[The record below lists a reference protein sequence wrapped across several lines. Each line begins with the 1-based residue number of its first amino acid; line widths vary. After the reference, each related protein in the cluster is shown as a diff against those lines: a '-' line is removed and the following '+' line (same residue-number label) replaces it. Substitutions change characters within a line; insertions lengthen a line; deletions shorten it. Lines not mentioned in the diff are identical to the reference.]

1 MRKHL
6 VLKRTLLSLLV
17 GGMGAPHALMA
28 APLSLA
34 QYPAGTASVEPAP
47 NVIVSVDDSGSMGST
62 GIASLKSALKATFA
76 ATNIPDNRIR
86 LAWQSMNRCSGI
98 PSTMTACSS
107 KNTMKPLSGTHRTN
121 FLTWVDTLTA
131 SGWTPSFPM
140 VRAAGDYLRTTG
152 ADSPWNKNPGTAD
165 NSPMTCRKAYHIF
178 MTDGE
183 WNGANGTAAF
193 ADADRMTQVRLLNG
207 TSANLD
213 GTTWTL
219 PDTKTYDTTSNQTRV
234 YRDDWGYASFTAQK
248 RTRTSSG
255 GSWSA
260 WQDYTDNNGMNTL
273 ADLAFRDWA
282 TDLQPGIANNM
293 VPIIKKS
300 GDETFGTGLSETILQ
315 EYWNPKNNPATWQNM
330 VTYSIGFNNAAN
342 LSIPSGTADDWPA
355 FATTGA
361 IDERTHAGDFAKI
374 VTGEKKWPT
383 PFCGTNGNMPC
394 ESQHNTTLLEDNRLN
409 NPTARNEY
417 DDALIS
423 RARMYELWHMAING
437 RGKFMPATNATE
449 LATAFK
455 NILNQIIEDTT
466 KPITSFASTSTNNTR
481 TDIGEFI
488 SGYDSNGWKGYVRSD
503 VIAKTTG
510 ARSANP
516 AWGIKTGQ
524 NAPNDRKTTAD
535 KLDELS
541 ATAIANRV
549 ILTTNDSTGLGVSF
563 QWETGTTKLS
573 AAQKTLLNAGS
584 LGEGRVNFIRGDRT
598 KEASVSGQPFRIRQS
613 RQGDIVNSN
622 IWYVAE
628 PASNYS
634 LPGYLAFTKANKKRV
649 PMIYVGGNDGMLH
662 GFSAVDGEEKLAF
675 IPKGVI
681 ANLPQLTDP
690 AYDHLFYVDGSPFTG
705 DVNWGVT
712 ATPDWRTL
720 LVGALGAG
728 GKGYF
733 ILDVTKPG
741 TTDNSIASNFSTS
754 AAADLVVM
762 DKTWHKDD
770 TLALDTTQPEA
781 DIGHI
786 FAAPVLDETNPYKV
800 SQITR
805 MNNGQWAVVMGNG
818 YNSANERPVLL
829 IQFIDKVNSNMTLKR
844 IVAATTGD
852 DAVQNGLSAPRLV
865 DINADGMPDVVY
877 AGDLKGNL
885 WKFDISSGNPDDWG
899 VAFSGN
905 PLYKATHT
913 SGASTTKQ
921 PITAPPTAKAN
932 DRYTTAN
939 VAVGGMMVAFGTGR
953 NITEGDRTDTSSVH
967 TIYSVHDNTKYK
979 IVSGKVVVD
988 TAAATPTTVGTGTTN
1003 LVQQTVSST
1012 SIIGAGVSLGRT
1024 FWTVS
1029 QNAVDFSTK
1038 KGWYLNLPEAGERLL
1053 KPMSFYDGS
1062 NNLAVWTQIPASGSN
1077 STEETCTPS
1086 PQEEKQYFTL
1096 LNIMD
1101 GKKPGVQVMDSNG
1114 DGIYNIVSD
1123 QGVSRM
1129 TTSKGAQSSITGKD
1143 TIDVT
1148 GSDGSKDKLARMPE
1162 QPMRP
1167 SWRQLQ

>member
-86 LAWQSMNRCSGI
+86 LAWQSMHNCREIPYSASGGN
-98 PSTMTACSS
+98 PCGG
-107 KNTMKPLSGTHRTN
+107 KNAMKPLAGTHRTN
-121 FLTWVDTLTA
+121 FLTWVDTLSHDYSWLSETQY
-131 SGWTPSFPM
+131 TPSHAL
-140 VRAAGDYLRTTG
+140 VRNAGTYLSMAAGNEN
-152 ADSPWNKNPGTAD
+152 PWNATPGTAD
-165 NSPMTCRKAYHIF
+165 ASPLNCRKAFHIF

-183 WNGANGTAAF
+183 WNGRQVSGTLI
-193 ADADRMTQVRLLNG
+193 DASRTTSTRLLRSDSG
-207 TSANLD
+207 NLD
-213 GTTWTL
+213 GTTHTL
-219 PDTKTYDTTSNQTRV
+219 PDGTVYDTSSTNNQTRA
-234 YRDDWGYASFTAQK
+234 YRDSWGFKDATKSNGT
-248 RTRTSSG
+248 
-255 GSWSA
+255 
-260 WQDYTDNNGMNTL
+260 TDANGINTL
-273 ADLAFRDWA
+273 ADLAFYYWS
-282 TDLQPGIANNM
+282 TDLQTGISNNV
-293 VPIIKKS
+293 VPTIKKS
-300 GDETFGTGLSETILQ
+300 GSETFGTGASATTLQ
-315 EYWNPKNNPATWQNM
+315 EYWNPKNNPATWQNL
-330 VTYSIGFNNAAN
+330 VTYTIGFNSAAS
-342 LSIPSGTADDWPA
+342 LTKPTTTSSAPEFDETAALKD
-355 FATTGA
+355 ATY
-361 IDERTHAGDFAKI
+361 AGDYGKLI
-374 VTGEKKWPT
+374 TGEKTWPT
-383 PFCGTNGNMPC
+383 PLCGSSGNKPC
-394 ESQHNTTLLEDNRLN
+394 EDNFG
-409 NPTARNEY
+409 NPSDRNAY
-417 DDALIS
+417 NDTIIS
-423 RARMYELWHMAING
+423 RGRMYELWHMAING
-437 RGKFMPATNATE
+437 RGKFMPATNSTD
-449 LATAFK
+449 LAAAFK
-455 NILNQIIEDTT
+455 EILAQIIEDTT

-488 SGYDSNGWKGYVRSD
+488 SGYDANGWKGYVRSD
-503 VIAKTTG
+503 AIAKTTG

-516 AWGIKTGQ
+516 TWGIKTGQ
-524 NAPNDRKTTAD
+524 AAPNDRKTTAD

-905 PLYKATHT
+905 PLYKAAHT

-939 VAVGGMMVAFGTGR
+939 AAVGGMMVAFGTGR

-1012 SIIGAGVSLGRT
+1012 SITGAGVSLGRT

-1038 KGWYLNLPEAGERLL
+1038 KGWYLNLPAAGERLL